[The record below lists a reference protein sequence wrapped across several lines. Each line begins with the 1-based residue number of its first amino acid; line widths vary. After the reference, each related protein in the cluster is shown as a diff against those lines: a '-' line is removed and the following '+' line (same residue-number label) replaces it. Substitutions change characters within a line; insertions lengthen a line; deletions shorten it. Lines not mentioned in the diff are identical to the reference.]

1 MPIRAKRRRGRTAT
15 ASLAC
20 RLALFVAA
28 LAGCS
33 ELGLG
38 RQEPK
43 PDPNAYPAN
52 YKTVLLAYVRSN
64 PVDMLNAREVFI
76 STPALKQFG
85 SDSRYFVCLRADGQ
99 DWRKEKIVVF
109 FSGQMTQ
116 FVDATSGQCG
126 AAAYQSFPE
135 LLPVLSQS
143 GGKN

>member
-1 MPIRAKRRRGRTAT
+1 
-15 ASLAC
+15 LAC
-20 RLALFVAA
+20 HLAALVAA

-38 RQEPK
+38 RKEPK
-43 PDPNAYPAN
+43 PDPNAYPAD

-64 PVDMLNAREVFI
+64 TADMLNAHDAYV

-85 SDSRYFVCLRADGQ
+85 SESRYSVCLRADGQ

-116 FVDATSGQCG
+116 FVDAIGEQCS

-143 GGKN
+143 AGKK

>member
-1 MPIRAKRRRGRTAT
+1 MALKTGTERAL
-15 ASLAC
+15 SAC
-20 RLALFVAA
+20 CVAA
-28 LAGCS
+28 LVAVLAGCS

-52 YKTVLLAYVRSN
+52 YKTILLAYVRSS
-64 PVDMLNAREVFI
+64 PVDLLDARDVYV
-76 STPALKQFG
+76 STPALRQFG
-85 SDSRYFVCLRADGQ
+85 QESRYSVCLRADGQ

-116 FVDATSGQCG
+116 FIDATSEQCG

-135 LLPVLSQS
+135 LLPVLSPS
-143 GGKN
+143 GGKK